1 MSNYAAGR
9 RAEWRVK
16 RLLLDAGAAF
26 VQRSAGSK
34 GPCDLTAFFD
44 HAVFAIQVKK
54 AKPTAAEHEEL
65 KRYSAITSC
74 KWAMV
79 WSNGGN
85 IEQWAYWKGKPSG
98 IKVPGL

>member
-1 MSNYAAGR
+1 MSRYDAGR
-9 RAEWRVK
+9 RQEWRVK

-44 HAVFAIQVKK
+44 HAVYAIQVKK
-54 AKPTAAEHEEL
+54 AKPTAAEHNEVI
-65 KRYSAITSC
+65 RYSGITAC

-79 WSNGGN
+79 WSEGGN
-85 IEQWAYWKGKPSG
+85 VEHWTYWRGKQSG
-98 IKVPGL
+98 LRVPGL